1 MYGCVKGGFWRVA
14 EGSEGAGLWTVGV
27 KSLQVAGVGSG
38 GKELWRVVD
47 EDLRELVETDVL

>member
-1 MYGCVKGGFWRVA
+1 MGWVVDGCAKF
-14 EGSEGAGLWTVGV
+14 
-27 KSLQVAGVGSG
+27 LQVAGLGSG